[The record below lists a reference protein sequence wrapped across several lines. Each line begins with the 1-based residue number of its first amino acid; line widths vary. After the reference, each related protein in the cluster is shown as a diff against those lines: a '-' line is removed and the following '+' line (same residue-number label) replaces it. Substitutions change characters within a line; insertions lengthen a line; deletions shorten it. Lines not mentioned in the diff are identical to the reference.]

1 MGARNLDA
9 YSLDDWRYTCPDAAA
24 MVRCRWTL
32 QTVCANCN
40 TRLWVSARTMALT
53 MGPTFSPWGTAVACN
68 RVGCDNGVRTFRAQI
83 PELGRFID
91 LVGPRG
97 HAEQVVAFNVAGTVG
112 TEKPRS
118 LR

>member
-1 MGARNLDA
+1 MGTRNLDA
-9 YSLDDWRYTCPDAAA
+9 YSLDDWRFACPDVQA
-24 MVRCRWTL
+24 MVRRRWRL
-32 QTVCANCN
+32 QTVCANCS

-68 RVGCDNGVRTFRAQI
+68 RVGCDTGVRTFRAQI

-91 LVGPRG
+91 LLGPRG
-97 HAEQVVAFNVAGTVG
+97 YAEEVVAFNVSGSVV

>member
-9 YSLDDWRYTCPDAAA
+9 YSLDDWRFTCPDAAA
-24 MVRCRWTL
+24 MVRRRWRL

-68 RVGCDNGVRTFRAQI
+68 RVGCDNGVRTFRARI

-91 LVGPRG
+91 LAAPRG
-97 HAEQVVAFNVAGTVG
+97 HAEQVVAFNVAGTVE